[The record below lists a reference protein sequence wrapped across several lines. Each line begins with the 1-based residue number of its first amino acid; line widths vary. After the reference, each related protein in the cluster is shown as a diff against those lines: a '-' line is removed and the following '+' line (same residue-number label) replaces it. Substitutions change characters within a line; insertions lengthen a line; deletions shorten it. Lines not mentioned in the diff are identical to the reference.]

1 MKTNNFF
8 NNKYS
13 LLIIIIIA
21 FIYNIIVYRSKI
33 SPIIMFIVLLYFIY
47 LYDIQNKINNK
58 DFQNENDLIIK
69 YSEDFIDKETDKLK
83 DNEFYIDSLNIYPI
97 YKNPKKFLFLKQ
109 DKFLEKVIYDMR
121 FIEKYDKGD
130 YFKLII
136 LIENFLKIYY
146 NLIIDRYD
154 IDYVDILLDTRKEI
168 LNLMYNFKVDAPQYN
183 RKGNYIQGKIHSNII
198 KIQSYTY
205 QKIKNINK
213 KYPRIQVKNPNGI
226 SKKDLY
232 DNYKIIV

>member
-13 LLIIIIIA
+13 LLVIIIIA
-21 FIYNIIVYRSKI
+21 FIYNIIVHRSKI
-33 SPIIMFIVLLYFIY
+33 SILIMFIVLLYFIY

-69 YSEDFIDKETDKLK
+69 HSEDFIDKETDKLK
-83 DNEFYIDSLNIYPI
+83 DSEFYIDSLNIYPI

-146 NLIIDRYD
+146 NLFTI
-154 IDYVDILLDTRKEI
+154 
-168 LNLMYNFKVDAPQYN
+168 
-183 RKGNYIQGKIHSNII
+183 
-198 KIQSYTY
+198 
-205 QKIKNINK
+205 
-213 KYPRIQVKNPNGI
+213 
-226 SKKDLY
+226 
-232 DNYKIIV
+232 